1 MNNCILIYLLF
12 LHFIADFVCQTSWMA
27 ENKSKNIL
35 ALSFHVLT
43 YGLVLFLGTIYFGVD
58 KAFFFSLANFGLHL
72 LVDFFTSKATSYLW
86 KKGDVHNFFVVIGLD
101 QLIHQICLILTGYC
115 FALTA

>member
-1 MNNCILIYLLF
+1 MNDCILIYLLF

-27 ENKSKNIL
+27 QNKSKNFL
-35 ALSFHVLT
+35 ALFSHVLT
-43 YGLVLFLGTIYFGVD
+43 YGLVLFLGTIYFGID
-58 KAFFFSLANFGLHL
+58 KAFLFSLVNFGLHL

-101 QLIHQICLILTGYC
+101 QLIHQACLILTGCC
-115 FALTA
+115 FVLAK